1 MKYRFTLT
9 AKLKLTQLSM
19 DCQRQGMNCHEQ
31 KLLKVLIT
39 HYMGREEVEGSH
51 ATTEGKMVGV
61 G

>member
-1 MKYRFTLT
+1 
-9 AKLKLTQLSM
+9 M